1 MEMKYDIDTI
11 CWNDFTEK
19 DMCVELDFSVN
30 TNPLGVPT
38 TVTDKIL
45 RQEKISECY
54 PDPDCKLLVSCL
66 EEKYKV
72 SARHIVCGNGADDL
86 LYRLVFAIKPKRAI
100 IIEPTFEEYSRA
112 LELIG
117 CEISH
122 YQLKPES
129 QFSLGSGILSA
140 LQDDFDMMFLC
151 NPNNPTGQ
159 LVDRSFLMQLLME
172 CKKRNT
178 LLVVDECFMEFL
190 PEWKLYSLKSEV
202 TSYSNLVVI
211 DAFTKTYSL
220 AGFRLGFCLA
230 GNIEILSVM
239 KRWGQSFSVS
249 APAQFAGVC
258 ALHDQDYMQTPY
270 QFLPSEREWLFQ
282 RLKTL
287 GLDVW
292 PSYGN
297 YLLFRTSDKNIRE
310 KLFAKRVKV
319 RDCSRFYGLGREYCR
334 IAIRTHKENLEFIE
348 ILRSVLGLVLKI
360 KVAQKDKFM

>member
-1 MEMKYDIDTI
+1 MKLKCGSDKI
-11 CWNDFTEK
+11 CWNDFTER
-19 DMCVELDFSVN
+19 DMRVELDFSVN
-30 TNPLGVPT
+30 TNPLGVPAA
-38 TVTDKIL
+38 VTDKFL
-45 RQEKISECY
+45 KQKKISECY

-86 LYRLVFAIKPKRAI
+86 LYRLVFAVKPKRAI
-100 IIEPTFEEYSRA
+100 IVEPTFEEYSRV
-112 LELIG
+112 LELVG

-122 YQLKPES
+122 YRLKPEN
-129 QFSLGSGILSA
+129 QFSLDDGILSA
-140 LQDDFDMMFLC
+140 LRDNFDMMFLC

-159 LVDRSFLMQLLME
+159 LVDRSLLMQLLIE
-172 CKKRNT
+172 CKERNT

-190 PEWKLYSLKSEV
+190 PEWQLHSLKREV
-202 TSYSNLVVI
+202 TSYPNLVVI

-230 GNIEILSVM
+230 GSFEILSAM
-239 KRWGQSFSVS
+239 KVWGQSFAVSV
-249 APAQFAGVC
+249 PAQLAGVC
-258 ALHDQDYMQTPY
+258 ALRDHDYMQATY

-282 RLKTL
+282 RLKAL

-297 YLLFRTSDKNIRE
+297 FLLFRTSDRNIRE

-319 RDCSRFYGLGREYCR
+319 RDCSHFYGLGREYCR
-334 IAIRTHKENLEFIE
+334 IAIRTHTENFKFIE
-348 ILRSVLGLVLKI
+348 ILRSVL
-360 KVAQKDKFM
+360 DHE